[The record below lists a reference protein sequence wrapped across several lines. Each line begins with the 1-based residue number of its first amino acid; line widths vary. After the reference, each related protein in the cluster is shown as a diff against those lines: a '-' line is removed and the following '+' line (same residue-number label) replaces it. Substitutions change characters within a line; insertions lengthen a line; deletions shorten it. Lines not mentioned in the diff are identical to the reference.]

1 MQMNLR
7 VETHESFRFVVA
19 FTPEGIG
26 IKRTRI
32 INVYSF
38 QIYWTLFNKK
48 PYIEKNTAWIECLH
62 ECLIQKSTKFDSYAN
77 GKIFEASVKR
87 WNIIY

>member
-26 IKRTRI
+26 IKKDE
-32 INVYSF
+32 N
-38 QIYWTLFNKK
+38 NK
-48 PYIEKNTAWIECLH
+48 C
-62 ECLIQKSTKFDSYAN
+62 
-77 GKIFEASVKR
+77 V
-87 WNIIY
+87 